1 MKLNNVDF
9 MLLWKTW
16 NKNPNHII
24 FTKLQNN
31 SEQSYNFAIYLIM
44 NNKEV
49 PERFLQT
56 IAKDSEW
63 SYDFARY
70 LIRNNKEVPKII
82 KKSAREY
89 RDDLR
94 FNESFKQCYNK
105 L

>member
-1 MKLNNVDF
+1 MNLNNVDC

-16 NKNPNHII
+16 NKNPNHLV

-31 SEQSYNFAIYLIM
+31 SKQSYF
-44 NNKEV
+44 
-49 PERFLQT
+49 F
-56 IAKDSEW
+56 AKD
-63 SYDFARY
+63 
-70 LIRNNKEVPKII
+70 LITNNKEVPKII

-89 RDDLR
+89 KDDFLC